1 MSSDEFFSET
11 THLPARKQS
20 TEFSGEASRIN
31 RHRGTWSFISRYFFL
46 GQIFVAQQFLSGAA
60 HAQAGDDSLGDS
72 REAPGSEH
80 SANANAA
87 SPLPGAAGGD
97 EGGAVAGQDS
107 KAASTMAGKLPPGAD
122 QPIADGEGASFQK
135 AALHAGGTVGDGS
148 HNISRDA
155 GDAIANN
162 AHPGE
167 GGAADPGH
175 PGGACGDHTCD
186 PHIDVGTG
194 IIDVGIGL
202 GHGISLDLDVA
213 GLINLDLHLPID
225 LGAVTEPVVGLVE
238 DVFGVVENVVG
249 DTTSL
254 LASVTNTATSVLD
267 TTLTVV
273 ASTVGGLGATVGTT
287 VAHVTD
293 AVDGVGDALG
303 NTLGGA
309 VGSLGTS
316 LAGVTGALGGVTAS
330 PGVISFLS
338 NTVSGVANPD
348 SLFDQGKYTDLN
360 IAMQSGIDTALEPV
374 ADTVQSTVHS
384 LADLLLGD
392 TKDADSIDIGP
403 DHGHGFIASL
413 IPDAT
418 KGGLADL
425 FA

>member
-11 THLPARKQS
+11 SHLPARKQS
-20 TEFSGEASRIN
+20 TELSGEASRIN
-31 RHRGTWSFISRYFFL
+31 RHRGMWSFLSRYFYL

-60 HAQAGDDSLGDS
+60 HAQAGDDSVGDS
-72 REAPGSEH
+72 REAADGGH
-80 SANANAA
+80 GANAKAA
-87 SPLPGAAGGD
+87 SPLPGVAGGEEAGAAAGQ
-97 EGGAVAGQDS
+97 AS
-107 KAASTMAGKLPPGAD
+107 KAASAMAGKLPPGAD
-122 QPIADGEGASFQK
+122 QPIADGEAASFQK
-135 AALHAGGTVGDGS
+135 TALHAGGTAGDGS
-148 HNISRDA
+148 QNISRDA

-162 AHPGE
+162 ERPVE
-167 GGAADPGH
+167 GGAVDPGQ
-175 PGGACGDHTCD
+175 PGGSCGDHTCD
-186 PHIDVGTG
+186 PHVDVGTG

-202 GHGISLDLDVA
+202 GHGISLDVDVA

-225 LGAVTEPVVGLVE
+225 IGAVTAPIVTLVD
-238 DVFGVVENVVG
+238 DVFGLVENVVG

-254 LASVTNTATSVLD
+254 LASVTTTATGVLD

-273 ASTVGGLGATVGTT
+273 ASTVNGLGATVGTT

-293 AVDGVGDALG
+293 AVDGAAD
-303 NTLGGA
+303 TLSGT
-309 VGSLGTS
+309 VGSLGTT